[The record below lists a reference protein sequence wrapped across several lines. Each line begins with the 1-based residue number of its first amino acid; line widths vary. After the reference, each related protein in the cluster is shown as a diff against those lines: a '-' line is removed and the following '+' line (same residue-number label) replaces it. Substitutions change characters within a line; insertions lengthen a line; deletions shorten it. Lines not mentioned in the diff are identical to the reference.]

1 MKDYKE
7 LEKKLGVTFKNKA
20 LIIEA
25 LTHSSYGNEHNCN
38 FNERLEFLGDAVLE
52 VSMSKY
58 LFTNYNLDE
67 GEMTKKRAQAVRE
80 EALDIYAS
88 KIGLN
93 EYLLLGKGEEATGG
107 RERPAIIADAFE
119 AVLGACFEEFGFDR
133 TFEIFEQIVVPYI
146 KEVVDIKDF
155 KTMLQEYAQ
164 SDKRSLKYEIIG
176 KTGPAHNILFEAVV
190 KMDEDIIMGH
200 GFGRSKKD
208 AEQAAAKEAL
218 SKIAK
223 VVVSL

>member
-7 LEKKLGVTFKNKA
+7 LEKILGVTFKDKT

-25 LTHSSYGNEHNCN
+25 LTHSSYGNEHNCA

-52 VSMSKY
+52 LSMSKY
-58 LFTNYNLDE
+58 LFTNYNLNE

-88 KIGLN
+88 KISLN
-93 EYLLLGKGEEATGG
+93 EYLLLGNGEEATGG

-119 AVLGACFEEFGFDR
+119 AVLGACFQEFGFDK
-133 TFEIFEQIVVPYI
+133 TFEVFEQLVVPYI

-164 SDKRSLKYEIIG
+164 SDKRSLKYEIVG
-176 KTGPAHNILFEAVV
+176 QTGPAHNILFEAVV
-190 KMDEDIIMGH
+190 KMDENIIMGH
-200 GFGRSKKD
+200 GFGRTKKD

-223 VVVSL
+223 V